1 MTSRV
6 LCAWMVAAVSATA
19 LAQGTQMQLA
29 SAQVVLTAGGQPVLK
44 LAADGP
50 LAYRVE
56 PADPNGPPTP
66 AQLRLRLY
74 GVTAAPGL
82 TAASVAPYAL
92 VATRDGRDTVLTISA
107 VGLPAGLQLAMGT
120 AARASELTVAAR

>member
-1 MTSRV
+1 
-6 LCAWMVAAVSATA
+6 MVAAATA
-19 LAQGTQMQLA
+19 IASAQGTQMQLA

-74 GVTAAPGL
+74 GVTATAGL
-82 TAASVAPYAL
+82 TAASVAPYTL
-92 VATRDGRDTVLTISA
+92 VAAVDGRDTVLSISA
-107 VGLPAGLQLAMGT
+107 AGLPAGLQLTVGP